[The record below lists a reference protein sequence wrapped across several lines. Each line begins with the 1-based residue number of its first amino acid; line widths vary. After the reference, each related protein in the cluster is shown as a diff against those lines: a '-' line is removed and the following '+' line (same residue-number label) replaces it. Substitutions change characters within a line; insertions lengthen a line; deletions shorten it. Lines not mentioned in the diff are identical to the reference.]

1 MKDAANN
8 IVKTI
13 LRVAV
18 VVLLVVGCNYT
29 LVECNGVRDDF
40 REKLVID
47 TIHDTIPDTNPIVIR
62 DTITRTIKIPVRH
75 DSIVHDS
82 IYTDSIT
89 AEVVQK
95 VYSDSNYTAYVSGVM
110 VGEYP
115 RLDSIEVYQRT
126 IVKEI
131 DRIKEVEI
139 KPKRFSW
146 GLQAGVGYG
155 LISNKPDL
163 FVGVGVQIRLGK
175 DKKKDKDGY

>member
-1 MKDAANN
+1 MKEAVKN
-8 IVKTI
+8 IEKAFFR
-13 LRVAV
+13 LAML
-18 VVLLVVGCNYT
+18 VLIAVGCNYT
-29 LVECNGVRDDF
+29 LAECNGVRDDF
-40 REKLVID
+40 SEKLVID

-62 DTITRTIKIPVRH
+62 DTITKTIKIPMRH

-115 RLDSIEVYQRT
+115 RLDSVEVYQRT

-131 DRIKEVEI
+131 DRIREVEI

-146 GLQAGVGYG
+146 GLQGGVGYG
-155 LISNKPDL
+155 LISGKPD
-163 FVGVGVQIRLGK
+163 VYIGAGVQIRLGK
-175 DKKKDKDGY
+175 

>member
-1 MKDAANN
+1 MKETVNN

-18 VVLLVVGCNYT
+18 VVLFIVGCNYT
-29 LVECNGVRDDF
+29 LAECNGVRDDF
-40 REKLVID
+40 SEKLLTD

-82 IYTDSIT
+82 LYTDSIT

-95 VYSDSNYTAYVSGVM
+95 EYSDSNYTAYVSGVM
-110 VGEYP
+110 VGDYP
-115 RLDSIEVYQRT
+115 RLDSIAIYQRT
-126 IVKEI
+126 IIKEI
-131 DRIKEVEI
+131 DRFREVEI
-139 KPKRFSW
+139 KPKRISW
-146 GLQAGVGYG
+146 GVQAGVGYG

-175 DKKKDKDGY
+175 DKKRNK

>member
-1 MKDAANN
+1 MKEALN
-8 IVKTI
+8 IILKTI
-13 LRVAV
+13 LRAAII
-18 VVLLVVGCNYT
+18 VLLVVGCNYT
-29 LVECNGVRDDF
+29 LAECNGVRDDF
-40 REKLVID
+40 LEKLLTD
-47 TIHDTIPDTNPIVIR
+47 TIHDTIPVPDPQVIR
-62 DTITRTIKIPVRH
+62 DTIVRTIKIPVRH

-95 VYSDSNYTAYVSGVM
+95 EYSDSNYTAYVSGVM
-110 VGEYP
+110 VGDYP

-163 FVGVGVQIRLGK
+163 FVGVGVQIKLGK